1 MQSPSASL
9 ERLDLWARVD
19 RDGLPAPLR
28 LAVERKDWLQAKTEL
43 SRVMDG
49 QTTDGVYG
57 RALIQLALE
66 LPAGVDPLFDRYRAA
81 AAVDH
86 GGWDRLL
93 ASIAPDAIA
102 PAELLGINDLPPGR
116 LALPAIP
123 AGLYRWPLALYVAP

>member
-1 MQSPSASL
+1 MQWPSASL

-28 LAVERKDWLQAKTEL
+28 LAVDRKDWLQAKTEL

-49 QTTDGVYG
+49 QTTDGVYA

-86 GGWDRLL
+86 ADWERTRG
-93 ASIAPDAIA
+93 SVVYDA
-102 PAELLGINDLPPGR
+102 
-116 LALPAIP
+116 LAL
-123 AGLYRWPLALYVAP
+123 

>member
-49 QTTDGVYG
+49 QTTDGVYVAHPHSVTAYDSHQG
-57 RALIQLALE
+57 FVQTFGEGHLVRTGGI
-66 LPAGVDPLFDRYRAA
+66 GVDGSSQDVFVTDAA
-81 AAVDH
+81 KDEGCCASVTGVQNPAQ
-86 GGWDRLL
+86 LL
-93 ASIAPDAIA
+93 
-102 PAELLGINDLPPGR
+102 L
-116 LALPAIP
+116 
-123 AGLYRWPLALYVAP
+123 VT